1 MPVSSIG
8 YFTEQG
14 ASMVGVGGP
23 MDLYDPSRIVPF
35 WRQWQCRICG
45 EVRFVEGTSASHPPL
60 RACAWCGKE
69 GSDWVS
75 VDVDLKDKPF
85 NICCRKQPPKVAP
98 VRVPAGT
105 FPRGNHKAL
114 LIGLNYYG
122 QGTDLELKGSIQ
134 DVHAMTQ
141 FLTFQGWHTDAD
153 HLRVLVDDR
162 STPLP
167 TRQAIVEGIQ
177 WLMAGADPGSNLF
190 LQFSGQGVP
199 EESCLLTADLD
210 VLLEEE
216 LWELLAV
223 PLPRGARLTCLFD
236 SFLPMNPLRM
246 PKYYAIQAGN
256 VTSHA
261 LRPWDRKLDFPADIV
276 TFYAAPTPK
285 PFKEGLGGRLTGAVF
300 HAFIAT
306 MIEQGTQGTH
316 AEVLAGMERTLWRR
330 RFEGTTIQIGCLEPR
345 EFDPL
350 ARLTLYADHSA
361 LQKLNEAQI
370 TALLDLT
377 PDLPADPILMEGAG
391 AANAPKPPCGHSNC
405 SDRDCC
411 RVFQQYNARRRPQTS
426 LAMVPVL

>member
-75 VDVDLKDKPF
+75 VDVDLKDKPL

-190 LQFSGQGVP
+190 L
-199 EESCLLTADLD
+199 
-210 VLLEEE
+210 
-216 LWELLAV
+216 
-223 PLPRGARLTCLFD
+223 
-236 SFLPMNPLRM
+236 
-246 PKYYAIQAGN
+246 
-256 VTSHA
+256 
-261 LRPWDRKLDFPADIV
+261 
-276 TFYAAPTPK
+276 
-285 PFKEGLGGRLTGAVF
+285 
-300 HAFIAT
+300 
-306 MIEQGTQGTH
+306 
-316 AEVLAGMERTLWRR
+316 
-330 RFEGTTIQIGCLEPR
+330 
-345 EFDPL
+345 
-350 ARLTLYADHSA
+350 RLTLYADHSA